1 MNKYK
6 EAYDFI
12 LTATNGG
19 EGMVKEM
26 NIIRELVEK
35 HDQLENAFNVACK
48 LIFKSTGA
56 CPLLA
61 KEFYFPHC
69 EKCRNTGA
77 DCWEKYCL
85 KIVKNNKLTKK

>member
-35 HDQLENAFNVACK
+35 ATPKKPIDIQ
-48 LIFKSTGA
+48 
-56 CPLLA
+56 CPVVIWGLCPTCMGELNP
-61 KEFYFPHC
+61 FCGMPNRVFRSDRY
-69 EKCRNTGA
+69 CR
-77 DCWEKYCL
+77 DCGQALDWSEEDE
-85 KIVKNNKLTKK
+85 

>member
-35 HDQLENAFNVACK
+35 ATPKKASYMSN
-48 LIFKSTGA
+48 
-56 CPLLA
+56 
-61 KEFYFPHC
+61 YFGNELVTYECPHC
-69 EKCRNTGA
+69 RMTYGRVNIKVNINVV
-77 DCWEKYCL
+77 KYCP
-85 KIVKNNKLTKK
+85 KCGQAIDWSEEDDC